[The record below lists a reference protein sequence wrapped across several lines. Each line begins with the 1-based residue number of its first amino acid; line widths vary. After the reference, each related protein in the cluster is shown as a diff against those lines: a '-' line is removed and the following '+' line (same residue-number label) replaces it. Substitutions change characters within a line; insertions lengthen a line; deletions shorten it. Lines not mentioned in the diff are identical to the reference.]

1 MRELLGNLARG
12 AKDAGANRVTH
23 YYRETETDTKHSQQT
38 AAMFTGVGG
47 FFHRYM

>member
-1 MRELLGNLARG
+1 MRELFGDLSRC
-12 AKDAGANRVTH
+12 AKDAGANRISD

-47 FFHRYM
+47 CFHRYM